1 MSIKTRLGKLE
12 KVHKGGS
19 GKITVTLIGDDPTD
33 SNYLIIDP
41 YGPNPQRISKAEHE
55 AENRRLEAAGERVI
69 VISPETIA
77 QNAGYGGM
85 E

>member
-1 MSIKTRLGKLE
+1 MSIKTRLDKLE

-33 SNYLIIDP
+33 PDYLILDP
-41 YGPNPQRISKAEHE
+41 HGPTPRRVSKVEYE
-55 AENRRLEAAGERVI
+55 AENERLRQAGEEVI
-69 VISPETIA
+69 IISPETIA
-77 QNAGYGGM
+77 ANAGYGGM